1 MQIRR
6 RQHERHDRA
15 AAFQLDDAILNLRT
29 NELEVGS
36 WVLKTQGD
44 AGLVIK
50 MDEVLARGDAARGE
64 QVFRRSDTSC
74 FQCHA
79 IGGAGGQLAP
89 DLRAIGASS
98 PMDYLIDSDAAT
110 NPRGLLRN
118 WVSMT
123 RLRSSLRRRLRSALP
138 FVRRLSTCSFPFTAR
153 RRVI

>member
-50 MDEVLARGDAARGE
+50 MDEVLARLKDHWLVKE
-64 QVFRRSDTSC
+64 TT
-74 FQCHA
+74 
-79 IGGAGGQLAP
+79 GA
-89 DLRAIGASS
+89 
-98 PMDYLIDSDAAT
+98 
-110 NPRGLLRN
+110 
-118 WVSMT
+118 
-123 RLRSSLRRRLRSALP
+123 LRRTLARLDAISRSLIALVDAGYRTGSDCP
-138 FVRRLSTCSFPFTAR
+138 
-153 RRVI
+153 